1 VRAKGGQRM
10 VLDLLTITSTPQH
23 KLVQAKLKEIGVEV
37 NIKTGTDAWWQEA
50 GIRGEHHILS
60 EGVSGS
66 DPFLLSWQFMSKN
79 IGTGFA
85 RTRFRNARLDEL
97 LDKGEQSADQAERA
111 KLYAEVQQIIMDNA
125 LLIPITEST
134 VVSATRK
141 EVKNVGLDAR
151 VFYPWMHSTY
161 MEG

>member
-1 VRAKGGQRM
+1 
-10 VLDLLTITSTPQH
+10 
-23 KLVQAKLKEIGVEV
+23 
-37 NIKTGTDAWWQEA
+37 
-50 GIRGEHHILS
+50 
-60 EGVSGS
+60 
-66 DPFLLSWQFMSKN
+66 
-79 IGTGFA
+79 
-85 RTRFRNARLDEL
+85 
-97 LDKGEQSADQAERA
+97 
-111 KLYAEVQQIIMDNA
+111 MDNA